1 MFILLCILHER
12 LQVAQG
18 EKQEQKGQSG
28 ILEFETDNIIRNDNK
43 KVKFC
48 RSPPLVSAL
57 KASTQEDAASFH
69 FPGHNRG
76 QAALSSLTQLI
87 GERPFL
93 HDLPEL
99 SELDNLFAPEG
110 PILEAQKQVAKL
122 FGASETWFLVRG
134 STCGVQA
141 AIMATCLPGDT
152 FILPRNS
159 HISAVSAMVLSG
171 AAPKYIFPEY
181 GPRWDIAAGITPS
194 QASIMVFVNHI
205 FGSFNCFSYSLYLV

>member
-1 MFILLCILHER
+1 MIQYSVYER
-12 LQVAQG
+12 LPVAQG

-28 ILEFETDNIIRNDNK
+28 ILEFETDNIIKNDNQ

-57 KASTQEDAASFH
+57 KASAEEDAASFH

-99 SELDNLFAPEG
+99 PELDNLFAPEG
-110 PILEAQKQVAKL
+110 PILEAQKEAAEL
-122 FGASETWFLVRG
+122 FGASETWFLVGG

-141 AIMATCLPGDT
+141 AIMATCLPGGT
-152 FILPRNS
+152 LILPRNS
-159 HISAVSAMVLSG
+159 HISAVSTILHG
-171 AAPKYIFPEY
+171 TLP
-181 GPRWDIAAGITPS
+181 
-194 QASIMVFVNHI
+194 Q
-205 FGSFNCFSYSLYLV
+205 GSLLHR